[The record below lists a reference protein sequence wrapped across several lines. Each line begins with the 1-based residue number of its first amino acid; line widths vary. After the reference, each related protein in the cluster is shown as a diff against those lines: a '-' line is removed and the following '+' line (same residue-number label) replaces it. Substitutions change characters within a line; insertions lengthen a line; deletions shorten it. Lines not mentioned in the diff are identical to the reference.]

1 MKSAVANSGLPSSS
15 EVAAA
20 SVETQINN
28 TSLFYN
34 QPKSISNAPTSTEHA
49 VMRQNSQPKFQRG
62 ETVTFD
68 DEMLRSVAEQDLDAP
83 KSALVED

>member
-34 QPKSISNAPTSTEHA
+34 QPKSTSNAPISSEHS